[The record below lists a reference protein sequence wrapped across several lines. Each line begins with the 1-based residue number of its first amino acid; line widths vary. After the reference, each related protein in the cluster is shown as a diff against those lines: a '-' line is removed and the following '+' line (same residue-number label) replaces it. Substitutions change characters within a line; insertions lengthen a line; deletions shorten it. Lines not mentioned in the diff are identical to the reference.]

1 MLTVLFN
8 VAYNAVENYYI
19 SPKVYGR
26 ELPLSSLAIILAFG
40 VGAELGGVMGALVA
54 LPLAAIYPAIER
66 TWLAEQVGP
75 GVVEEHR
82 RTAQTEEH

>member
-1 MLTVLFN
+1 
-8 VAYNAVENYYI
+8 
-19 SPKVYGR
+19 
-26 ELPLSSLAIILAFG
+26 
-40 VGAELGGVMGALVA
+40 MGALVA

-75 GVVEEHR
+75 DVVENHQ